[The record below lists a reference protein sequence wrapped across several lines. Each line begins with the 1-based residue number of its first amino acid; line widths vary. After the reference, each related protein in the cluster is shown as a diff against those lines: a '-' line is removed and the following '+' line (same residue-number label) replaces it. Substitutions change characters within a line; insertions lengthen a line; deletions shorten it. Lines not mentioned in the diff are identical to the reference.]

1 MSLEKPLDKKAT
13 FIARLFRGDVRLV
26 ITYWVFGSLITAL
39 INAAY
44 ILIETNYFKVV
55 TSEGL
60 FLLLQFF
67 SWFTIAYV
75 IFIYIAIWRSAG
87 KYQGRAVWPM
97 LAKMAVIIG
106 SLVTVANILQATDT
120 DTDTDTDTAIRNEI
134 DMANKSMPTKIDD
147 DTLITSMALNDGDI
161 HYNYTLVNWE
171 VGELDMDA
179 FRTTMASQIKN
190 NACDTP
196 ETRELLDEHRKLVY
210 SYRDK
215 NGNPITQIIIS
226 EEDCFK

>member
-13 FIARLFRGDVRLV
+13 FIVRLFRGDVRLV
-26 ITYWVFGSLITAL
+26 ITYWVFGSLINAL
-39 INAAY
+39 INVAY
-44 ILIETNYFKVV
+44 TLIET
-55 TSEGL
+55 SEDL
-60 FLLLQFF
+60 FSLYLFF
-67 SWFTIAYV
+67 LMVHSAYV

-97 LAKMAVIIG
+97 LAKMVVIIG
-106 SLVTVANILQATDT
+106 SLVTVAVILFSLGTV
-120 DTDTDTDTAIRNEI
+120 TDTALQNEI

-147 DTLITSMALNDGDI
+147 ETLITSMALNDGDI
-161 HYNYTLVNWE
+161 HYNYTLLNWE

-196 ETRELLDEHRKLVY
+196 KTRELLDEHRKLVY

-215 NGNPITQIIIS
+215 DGNPITQIIIS